1 MDCRPSGQG
10 CTLITACV
18 TCSKSRKDQ
27 REREGERQGKRVL
40 PSLSSK
46 PVGLW
51 WPFLSSLP
59 LSLCLWFL
67 FLFGP
72 PRKSSD
78 YLERGKI
85 SSLWVFLPL
94 IECMSLARSQLPL
107 IGSEWGHSLAIAGE
121 PGQNTKN
128 TLIGMAR
135 ITSLLFSLQCPLCPY
150 YIVLFT
156 FILFYFS
163 PSYFPSLLL
172 SFLCLSPVYFSP
184 WNALPNFGAS
194 LCHCSWLKVRSLQ
207 FPLDIQLELL
217 IWPIFLAPIFHPH
230 HFHLSRTSVWGVK
243 FAPKNLPGPFSWSK
257 VTSRSVRRR
266 ETG

>member
-1 MDCRPSGQG
+1 MTSRTEHFSHRAPLVATSDEKQKVTNKKKIFKNIIDAAACCEPIDNFAASKIPTRSVEAGVNSVRSLEPSYLGVCIFGGPVALSMQQVSVADLSTSSVTLTSLFLPPILSSDSFLWLFLCPILVLSNDFSVKAHQVVLRKYFEGIAQGVDCRPSGQG

-85 SSLWVFLPL
+85 SSL
-94 IECMSLARSQLPL
+94 
-107 IGSEWGHSLAIAGE
+107 
-121 PGQNTKN
+121 
-128 TLIGMAR
+128 
-135 ITSLLFSLQCPLCPY
+135 
-150 YIVLFT
+150 
-156 FILFYFS
+156 
-163 PSYFPSLLL
+163 
-172 SFLCLSPVYFSP
+172 
-184 WNALPNFGAS
+184 
-194 LCHCSWLKVRSLQ
+194 
-207 FPLDIQLELL
+207 
-217 IWPIFLAPIFHPH
+217 
-230 HFHLSRTSVWGVK
+230 
-243 FAPKNLPGPFSWSK
+243 
-257 VTSRSVRRR
+257 
-266 ETG
+266 